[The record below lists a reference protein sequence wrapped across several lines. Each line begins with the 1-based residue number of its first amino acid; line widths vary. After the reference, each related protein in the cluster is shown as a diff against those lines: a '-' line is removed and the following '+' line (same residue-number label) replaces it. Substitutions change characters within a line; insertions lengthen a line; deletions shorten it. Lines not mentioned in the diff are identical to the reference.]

1 MLAPHPTSTRRRSEM
16 TIRQILDNK
25 TKDRYSVF
33 PDDLVEEV
41 NAYLLIAGVK
51 LTITKRD
58 VIEYLNDHED
68 FFKDCDIY
76 RRFIYEA

>member
-1 MLAPHPTSTRRRSEM
+1 M

-25 TKDRYSVF
+25 TKDRYSVS
-33 PDDLVEEV
+33 PDDLVQEV
-41 NAYLLIAGVK
+41 NAYLLVAGEK

-68 FFKDCDIY
+68 FFQDCDIY

>member
-1 MLAPHPTSTRRRSEM
+1 M

-25 TKDRYSVF
+25 TKDRYSVS
-33 PDDLVEEV
+33 PDDLVQEV
-41 NAYLLIAGVK
+41 NAYLLVAGEK

-68 FFKDCDIY
+68 FFQDGDIF

>member
-1 MLAPHPTSTRRRSEM
+1 MAPHPTSTRRRDKM

-25 TKDRYSVF
+25 TKDRYSVS
-33 PDDLVEEV
+33 PDDLVQEV
-41 NAYLLIAGVK
+41 NAYLLVAGEK

-68 FFKDCDIY
+68 FFQDCDIY

>member
-1 MLAPHPTSTRRRSEM
+1 M

-68 FFKDCDIY
+68 FFQDMDIY

>member
-1 MLAPHPTSTRRRSEM
+1 M

-25 TKDRYSVF
+25 TKDRYSVS
-33 PDDLVEEV
+33 PDDLVQEV
-41 NAYLLIAGVK
+41 NAYLLVAGGK

-68 FFKDCDIY
+68 FFQDIDIY

>member
-1 MLAPHPTSTRRRSEM
+1 M

-25 TKDRYSVF
+25 TKYRYSVS
-33 PDDLVEEV
+33 PDDLVQEV

-68 FFKDCDIY
+68 FFQDCDIY